1 MATARPA
8 TATDAPVLARML
20 HDFNTEYD
28 DPSPGVEVLS
38 RRVTDFIDGD
48 VKRYLLGAEREGGD
62 PVGFA
67 QIGFIPTIWS
77 ERLIAHLDELYVVPD
92 RRGHGVGRALIEAFL
107 ALARE
112 RGAPRAEVVTGED
125 DTAARALYERFG
137 FANEVEGPDNSR
149 SLFYELD
156 LG

>member
-8 TATDAPVLARML
+8 AAPDSPILARML
-20 HDFNTEYD
+20 HDFNTEFG

-38 RRVTDFIDGD
+38 GRVAKFIAAD
-48 VKRYLLGAEREGGD
+48 VKAYLLGAEQAGGE

-67 QIGFIPTIWS
+67 QISFNPTIWS
-77 ERLIAHLDELYVVPD
+77 ERPIAHLDELYVVPAC
-92 RRGHGVGRALIEAFL
+92 RGRGVGRALMEAFV

-112 RGAPRAEVVTGED
+112 HGAPRAEVVTGED
-125 DTAARALYERFG
+125 DSAARALYERFG

-156 LG
+156 LE